1 MSNVQQEDEMMEN
14 NNINA
19 GIDGQTSNGTP
30 KKVDN
35 DKLRILIS
43 DDSRLLR
50 KKLREELE
58 NLNCEVTEAAN
69 GKEAIMKDL
78 EKEPDG
84 VILDI
89 VMPEV
94 GGIEALQVIREVSPD
109 VPVVMLSSAG
119 TPQKL
124 MQTLKMGAIDFIQK
138 PYTHEQIVKAIES
151 IKRAKAKR
159 AKQKAAEQSQA
170 ISETENNLVNVKE

>member
-1 MSNVQQEDEMMEN
+1 MSDIE
-14 NNINA
+14 A
-19 GIDGQTSNGTP
+19 GGQVSSGTP
-30 KKVDN
+30 VKQEK
-35 DKLRILIS
+35 KLRLLIT

-58 NLNCEVTEAAN
+58 SLDCEVLEASN
-69 GKEAIMKDL
+69 GREAIEIDMANEL
-78 EKEPDG
+78 DG

-109 VPVVMLSSAG
+109 VPIVMLSSAG

-138 PYTHEQIVKAIES
+138 PYTKEQIVRAVKAIR
-151 IKRAKAKR
+151 RAREKNLK
-159 AKQKAAEQSQA
+159 KAAEAAAGQKS
-170 ISETENNLVNVKE
+170 

>member
-1 MSNVQQEDEMMEN
+1 MEN
-14 NNINA
+14 NNVNA
-19 GIDGQTSNGTP
+19 SGGQSSNGTP
-30 KKVDN
+30 TKVDN

-58 NLNCEVTEAAN
+58 GLNCIVTEAAN

-78 EKEPDG
+78 EDEPDG

-109 VPVVMLSSAG
+109 VPIVMLSSAG

-138 PYTHEQIVKAIES
+138 PYNHDQIVKAVEAIR
-151 IKRAKAKR
+151 RAKVKN
-159 AKQKAAEQSQA
+159 QKKKELEANNIKSAE
-170 ISETENNLVNVKE
+170 E

>member
-1 MSNVQQEDEMMEN
+1 MEN
-14 NNINA
+14 NNVNSVVV
-19 GIDGQTSNGTP
+19 GQTSNGTP
-30 KKVDN
+30 TKVDN

-58 NLNCEVTEAAN
+58 KLNCEVTEAAN

-78 EKEPDG
+78 EDEPDG

-109 VPVVMLSSAG
+109 VPIVMLSSAG

-138 PYTHEQIVKAIES
+138 PYTREQIVKAVEAIR
-151 IKRAKAKR
+151 RAKNKR
-159 AKQKAAEQSQA
+159 QKQKAKEQQLSENEDNSAE
-170 ISETENNLVNVKE
+170 IKESV

>member
-1 MSNVQQEDEMMEN
+1 MEN
-14 NNINA
+14 SNLSSS
-19 GIDGQTSNGTP
+19 GQTSNGTP
-30 KKVDN
+30 TRSEN

-58 NLNCEVTEAAN
+58 KLNCEVTEAAN

-78 EKEPDG
+78 EDEPDG

-109 VPVVMLSSAG
+109 VPIVMLSSAG

-138 PYTHEQIVKAIES
+138 PYTKEQIVKAVEAI
-151 IKRAKAKR
+151 RRVKAKR
-159 AKQKAAEQSQA
+159 QKRK
-170 ISETENNLVNVKE
+170 SETPKPLSEVEDNVGESKESV

>member
-1 MSNVQQEDEMMEN
+1 MEEKNLNANVDR
-14 NNINA
+14 
-19 GIDGQTSNGTP
+19 QTSNGTP
-30 KKVDN
+30 KRDDN
-35 DKLRILIS
+35 DKLRLLIS

-58 NLNCEVTEAAN
+58 KLNCEVIEAAN
-69 GKEAIMKDL
+69 GKEAITKDL
-78 EKEPDG
+78 ENEPDG

-94 GGIEALQVIREVSPD
+94 GGIEALQAIRELSPD
-109 VPVVMLSSAG
+109 VPIVMLSSAG

-138 PYTHEQIVKAIES
+138 PYTREQIVKAVEAIRRFKVKNQLKKQQQLE
-151 IKRAKAKR
+151 AEKADTTN
-159 AKQKAAEQSQA
+159 E
-170 ISETENNLVNVKE
+170 VKESV

>member
-1 MSNVQQEDEMMEN
+1 MSDTK
-14 NNINA
+14 A
-19 GIDGQTSNGTP
+19 GGQVSVGTP
-30 KKVDN
+30 VKPEDK
-35 DKLRILIS
+35 KLRLLIT

-58 NLNCEVTEAAN
+58 NLGCEVLEASN
-69 GKEAIMKDL
+69 GREAIEMDMAH
-78 EKEPDG
+78 EPDG

-94 GGIEALQVIREVSPD
+94 GGIEALQVIREVSPN
-109 VPVVMLSSAG
+109 VPIVMLSSAG

-138 PYTHEQIVKAIES
+138 PYTKEQIARAVQAIR
-151 IKRAKAKR
+151 RAREKNLK
-159 AKQKAAEQSQA
+159 KAAEA
-170 ISETENNLVNVKE
+170 AGENS

>member
-1 MSNVQQEDEMMEN
+1 MSNN
-14 NNINA
+14 NDSSLNIGIA
-19 GIDGQTSNGTP
+19 GQKSTGTP
-30 KKVDN
+30 TRNDN

-58 NLNCEVTEAAN
+58 KLNCDVVEAAN

-78 EKEPDG
+78 EEDLDG
-84 VILDI
+84 VFLDI

-109 VPVVMLSSAG
+109 VPIVMLSSAG

-138 PYTHEQIVKAIES
+138 PYTKEQIVKAVEAV
-151 IKRAKAKR
+151 KRSKSKR
-159 AKQKAAEQSQA
+159 LKNLHKD
-170 ISETENNLVNVKE
+170 SEGK

>member
-1 MSNVQQEDEMMEN
+1 MDDTKT
-14 NNINA
+14 
-19 GIDGQTSNGTP
+19 GGQVSTGTP
-30 KKVDN
+30 VNSEGK
-35 DKLRILIS
+35 KLRLLIT

-58 NLNCEVTEAAN
+58 NLGCEVLEAAN
-69 GKEAIMKDL
+69 GKEAIEIDMANDL
-78 EKEPDG
+78 DG

-94 GGIEALQVIREVSPD
+94 GGIEALQVIREVTPD
-109 VPVVMLSSAG
+109 VPIVMLSSAG

-138 PYTHEQIVKAIES
+138 PYTKEQIARAVKAIR
-151 IKRAKAKR
+151 RAREKNLK
-159 AKQKAAEQSQA
+159 KAAEAGSH
-170 ISETENNLVNVKE
+170 S

>member
-1 MSNVQQEDEMMEN
+1 MDGNT
-14 NNINA
+14 A
-19 GIDGQTSNGTP
+19 GGQVSNGTP
-30 KKVDN
+30 VKAGENK
-35 DKLRILIS
+35 KLRLLIS

-58 NLNCEVTEAAN
+58 RLDCEVIETSN
-69 GKEAIMKDL
+69 GKEAIMRDL
-78 EKEPDG
+78 EEEPDG

-94 GGIEALQVIREVSPD
+94 GGIEALQVIREVSPT
-109 VPVVMLSSAG
+109 VPIVMLSSAG

-138 PYTHEQIVKAIES
+138 PYTREQI
-151 IKRAKAKR
+151 AKAVAMIRKTR
-159 AKQKAAEQSQA
+159 EKNLKKAAEAAKKAEEEQFP
-170 ISETENNLVNVKE
+170 EDEGV

>member
-1 MSNVQQEDEMMEN
+1 MEN
-14 NNINA
+14 VNGGAAEGQNA
-19 GIDGQTSNGTP
+19 GSE
-30 KKVDN
+30 
-35 DKLRILIS
+35 KLRLLIS

-58 NLNCEVTEAAN
+58 RLDCEVVEAAN
-69 GKEAIMKDL
+69 GKEAIMRDL
-78 EKEPDG
+78 EDEPDG

-109 VPVVMLSSAG
+109 VPIVMLSSAG

-138 PYTHEQIVKAIES
+138 PYTKEQIEKAVARI
-151 IKRAKAKR
+151 RKAKEKR
-159 AKQKAAEQSQA
+159 LKKKAEEAVEGGEFDQ
-170 ISETENNLVNVKE
+170 